1 MQYLFIEKMKNA
13 EIDCNIKQYSFHTEC
28 PVVKSVKK
36 EEVTV
41 HFTRK
46 GTFHRGHRLHT
57 VLSHSLSRV
66 VVPATLQ
73 KILSMTTQNFGKHQ
87 I

>member
-13 EIDCNIKQYSFHTEC
+13 YTCLIGNRLQNKVIFFHTEC
-28 PVVKSVKK
+28 PVVKSVQK

-41 HFTRK
+41 HSTRE

-57 VLSHSLSRV
+57 YLG
-66 VVPATLQ
+66 Q
-73 KILSMTTQNFGKHQ
+73 KYYP
-87 I
+87 

>member
-1 MQYLFIEKMKNA
+1 MKNA

-41 HFTRK
+41 HFTRE

-57 VLSHSLSRV
+57 YLG
-66 VVPATLQ
+66 Q
-73 KILSMTTQNFGKHQ
+73 KYYP
-87 I
+87 